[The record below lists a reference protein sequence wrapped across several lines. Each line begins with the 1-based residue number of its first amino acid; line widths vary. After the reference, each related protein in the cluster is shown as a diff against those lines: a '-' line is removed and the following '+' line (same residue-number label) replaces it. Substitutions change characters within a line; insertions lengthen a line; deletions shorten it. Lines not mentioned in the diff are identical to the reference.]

1 MPSRRP
7 SRNVAG
13 ARCAS
18 CHMRSSLCLCALVPR
33 LELATRVVVLQHQRE
48 TYATTN
54 TARLA
59 RLALPNSETR
69 IRGLPGAPPAS
80 GGLAA
85 EAPGELL
92 VLYPDARAEVLDE
105 RLGAAVG
112 RPVTLVV
119 LDGSWRQAGRMIR
132 REPGLEGARLVK
144 LATPRPSRYRLR
156 KSTKP
161 DALCTLEAIASALGV
176 LEGPEPR
183 AQLEWL
189 LAVMVE
195 RTLFSR
201 GDLKADECVFELP
214 VPVRA
219 P

>member
-1 MPSRRP
+1 
-7 SRNVAG
+7 
-13 ARCAS
+13 
-18 CHMRSSLCLCALVPR
+18 MRMTLCLCDLVPR
-33 LELATRVVVLQHQRE
+33 LELATRVVVLMHQRE

-59 RLALPNSETR
+59 CRALVNSETR

-80 GGLAA
+80 EGLVD

-92 VLYPDARAEVLDE
+92 VLYPDARAELLDE
-105 RLGAAVG
+105 RLSASLG

-144 LATPRPSRYRLR
+144 LAPGGPSRYRLR
-156 KSTKP
+156 KSP
-161 DALCTLEAIASALGV
+161 NADALCTIEAVALALGV
-176 LEGPEPR
+176 LEGPGPR
-183 AQLEWL
+183 ADLERL
-189 LAVMVE
+189 FEVMVE

-201 GDLKADECVFELP
+201 GDLKADECAFDL
-214 VPVRA
+214 PVRA